1 VNWKSRRDLSEHLCK
16 EIVLFKLIYNRSFK
30 ITRSGDNSFEACEN
44 RLKILERLAQEGIFD
59 NVSQLIVK
67 AEKLFSPRFSQ
78 IVCSMSNLE
87 KIEIRDRKVQF
98 ADLAHFFRSCPK
110 LIKLKLADMNVDFP
124 MGKFKIVKNLKNQ
137 LKLGFQ
143 RLERVQLKCNV
154 QYDSWRMFLKI
165 LT

>member
-1 VNWKSRRDLSEHLCK
+1 VNWKSRRYKSEHLCK
-16 EIVLFKLIYNRSFK
+16 EIVLFKLIHNRSFK
-30 ITRSGDNSFEACEN
+30 IARSGDNSFEACEN
-44 RLKILERLAQEGIFD
+44 RLKILERLAQEGIFE

-67 AEKLFSPRFSQ
+67 AEKLFSLRFSQ

-110 LIKLKLADMNVDFP
+110 LIKLKLVDMNVDFP
-124 MGKFKIVKNLKNQ
+124 MGKFKIVDLNNQ

-143 RLERVQLKCNV
+143 RLERVKLKCNV
-154 QYDSWRMFLKI
+154 HYDSWRMFLKI